1 MAGIMVLKQGKIGL
15 ATKLN
20 DDYNVCHNTKFTY

>member
-1 MAGIMVLKQGKIGL
+1 MILKQGKIGL

-20 DDYNVCHNTKFTY
+20 GSDYNGITIQTLQIR